1 MVSADFHLVS
11 VLDQAGI
18 ADDGDR
24 DFIGE
29 LFHGIVRY
37 KKLLRV
43 VTDGFYAEEKGLNTP
58 KDHPLFEVSLYLT
71 LVLFTDLGAEAV
83 EQMLKSLSRVEAR
96 KVLHLL
102 RFTWDVD
109 NMRTWIKDGW
119 SLLYDRHYVH
129 DRLLQPAEDNWNDM
143 QDILDHLERS
153 VIGKL
158 PSRTPA
164 PVTQTKP
171 FNLTQ
176 PKART
181 IPVPK
186 PVPNQSKFTPIP
198 MSLYNTPLEQE
209 ALERKRATNRA
220 KAARTLE
227 VANTGSTR
235 IVQLSTKSVSTR
247 FSDLKSTLAAQ
258 EDESLRKT
266 TKATPIPTT
275 LNREVTV
282 KLNAGAIL
290 REEAHFRSQMD
301 AEKKKMAAIEGG
313 AFNQDAF
320 LEWDLQQQA
329 MEEQKRMDEIEMNHL
344 NGLISREEAV
354 LARVRVQ
361 EEKNLD
367 ARKGKVAQEARMK
380 LYIAEKVKLGELNRK
395 LVEDTAE
402 LYERVY
408 NARLASNA
416 SAAAV
421 GRRVSAESKKLLE
434 EAAERERLENEGRD
448 ALIRQIRAL
457 DSTPVDRSKVV
468 DLSERAGHGFLGE
481 MSIAELRERLAM
493 VKAHAAREEADRR
506 AQIAREKREEEVQ
519 LQRKIETIAIGR
531 SQRTSKPKL
540 SETRAQ
546 NAKLA
551 AKSKNKGLDELRA
564 KLEAKRAAT
573 TKMRATAR
581 A

>member
-1 MVSADFHLVS
+1 VSADEHLVAT
-11 VLDQAGI
+11 LDQAGI
-18 ADDGDR
+18 ADEGDR

-29 LFHGIVRY
+29 IFHGIVRY
-37 KKLLRV
+37 RKLLRV
-43 VTDGFYAEEKGLNTP
+43 VTDGFHAEEKGINTP
-58 KDHPLFEVSLYLT
+58 KDQPLFEVSLYLT
-71 LVLFTDLGAEAV
+71 LVLCSDLGAEAV
-83 EQMLKSLSRVEAR
+83 EQMLKSLSRVDAR

-109 NMRTWIKDGW
+109 NIRTWIKDEW

-129 DRLLQPAEDNWNDM
+129 DRLLQPAEDNWGAM
-143 QDILDHLERS
+143 QDILDRLERS

-176 PKART
+176 PKPRT

-186 PVPNQSKFTPIP
+186 PVPNKPKFTPIP
-198 MSLYNTPLEQE
+198 KSLYNTPLEQE
-209 ALERKRATNRA
+209 ALQRKRTTNRA
-220 KAARTLE
+220 KAVRDLE
-227 VANTGSTR
+227 IASGSSR
-235 IVQLSTKSVSTR
+235 IMSLSTKSHSNR

-258 EDESLRKT
+258 EEDSLRKT
-266 TKATPIPTT
+266 TKATPIPST
-275 LNREVTV
+275 LKRDVTV

-290 REEAHFRSQMD
+290 REEAHFRQQMN
-301 AEKKKMAAIEGG
+301 AEKKKLAAIEGG
-313 AFNQDAF
+313 AFNEDAF

-329 MEEQKRMDEIEMNHL
+329 LEEKKRMDEIEMNHL
-344 NGLISREEAV
+344 NGMISREEAV
-354 LARVRVQ
+354 LARARVQ
-361 EEKNLD
+361 DEKNLD
-367 ARKGKVAQEARMK
+367 VRKGKVAQEARMK
-380 LYIAEKVKLGELNRK
+380 VYIAEQIKLGQMNRR

-408 NARLASNA
+408 DARLASNA
-416 SAAAV
+416 QNAAE
-421 GRRVSAESKKLLE
+421 GRKVAAESKKLLE
-434 EAAERERLENEGRD
+434 EAAERERIENEKR
-448 ALIRQIRAL
+448 AEIIRQIRAL

-468 DLSERAGHGFLGE
+468 DFSESAGHGFLGE

-506 AQIAREKREEEVQ
+506 SQITREKREEEAQ

-531 SQRTSKPKL
+531 SQRTNKPKL
-540 SETRAQ
+540 SETRAM

-551 AKSKNKGLDELRA
+551 SKSKNKGLDELRA